1 MCFGGN
7 LKILQKAISNYQ
19 CAINNFQSRRD
30 EIIITHENLESI
42 QNGTDTM
49 NTFLLLTTDNY
60 TPDEIEEKRKQLLEY
75 CKLDTLAMVRIF
87 QKLKDCI

>member
-1 MCFGGN
+1 MPALFPN
-7 LKILQKAISNYQ
+7 DPELNY
-19 CAINNFQSRRD
+19 
-30 EIIITHENLESI
+30 ENLESI
-42 QNGTDTM
+42 QNGTDAM
-49 NTFLLLTTDNY
+49 NTFPLLTTDNY